1 MKLIITIIRDVDND
15 QVSRA
20 LTDAGFSVTMIAS
33 TGGFFHRGSTTLL
46 IGVEDNQVESAIATI
61 KENCVQ
67 PQEQGGKKATVF
79 VIKVDQFVHF

>member
-15 QVSRA
+15 QVSHA
-20 LTDAGFSVTMIAS
+20 LTEAGFSVTMIAS

-46 IGVEDNQVESAIATI
+46 IGVEDNQVDKAISTI

-67 PQEQGGKKATVF
+67 PLEQGGKKATVF

>member
-15 QVSRA
+15 QVSHA
-20 LTDAGFSVTMIAS
+20 LTEAGLQVTMIAS
-33 TGGFFHRGSTTLL
+33 TGGLFRRGSTTLL
-46 IGVEDNQVESAIATI
+46 IGVEDDQVDAAIATI

-67 PQEQGGKKATVF
+67 PEEHGNKKATVF

>member
-15 QVSRA
+15 QVSHA
-20 LTDAGFSVTMIAS
+20 LTDSGFSVTMIAS

-46 IGVEDNQVESAIATI
+46 IGVEDDQVEKAIATI
-61 KENCVQ
+61 KENCQQ
-67 PQEQGGKKATVF
+67 PLESGGKKATVF

>member
-15 QVSRA
+15 QVSHA
-20 LTDAGFSVTMIAS
+20 LTESGFRVTMIAS
-33 TGGFFHRGSTTLL
+33 TGGFFRRGSTTLL
-46 IGVEDNQVESAIATI
+46 IGVEDNQVDEAINTI

-67 PQEQGGKKATVF
+67 PEEHGSKKATVF